1 MYAVLRTG
9 GKQYQVEAGMTLDV
23 EKLSGEVGDTVK
35 LAEVLLVC
43 NDAQVSVGQPLVE
56 GAAVI
61 GQIVEQTKGPKV
73 IAFKKIRRHGKRWTK
88 GHRQCLT
95 RVRITEITGV

>member
-56 GAAVI
+56 GADTEV
-61 GQIVEQTKGPKV
+61 V
-73 IAFKKIRRHGKRWTK
+73 KKP
-88 GHRQCLT
+88 
-95 RVRITEITGV
+95 